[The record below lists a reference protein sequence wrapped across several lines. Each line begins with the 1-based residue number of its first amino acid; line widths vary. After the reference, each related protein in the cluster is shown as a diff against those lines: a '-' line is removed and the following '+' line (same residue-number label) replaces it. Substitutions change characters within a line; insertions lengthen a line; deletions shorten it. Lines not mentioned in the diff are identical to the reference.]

1 MTISSGIPCRMY
13 WTGRRERELSTH
25 VEERTFSPRHS
36 QCWIYIS
43 PEMYTNRD
51 RFSKMYME
59 AIHPKRIEYFH
70 IQSFFI
76 YSTTD
81 LSLRANLRKEV
92 ERIMIRFG
100 KGVVKLRIPI
110 FIVALLLLIPSVIG
124 YANTRVNYDILSYL
138 PDEIETMK
146 GQDILVDD
154 FGTGAFSL
162 CVVENMEYKDVA
174 ALKSKIEAV
183 DHVKTVIWYDS
194 IADLSIPVEFLPE
207 EITEFF
213 NNGTDTLMAII
224 FDTSMSSDETMDA
237 IEEVRSVAG
246 EQCFVS
252 GMSAVVTD
260 IKNLANKET
269 PIYVLIAVLLSSL
282 VLAVTMDSFLAPLFF
297 LLSIGMAIVY
307 NLGTNV
313 FMGEISYVTKALSAV
328 LQLGVTMDYSIFLWH
343 SYEENL
349 LRFPGDKERAMA
361 HAISGTITSV
371 IGSSITTV
379 AGFVALCFMSF
390 TLGLDL
396 GVVMA
401 KGVIF
406 GVIACVTI
414 LPAMIL
420 LFDKAIE
427 KTKHKPLIP
436 DLGRISGFVMKY
448 FWVFLI
454 IFVVL
459 LAPAIYGY
467 THTDVYYDLAG
478 TLPEDLKSIMANN
491 KLEDEF
497 DMNSTHMILVDSS
510 LPAKEVSAMVDE
522 IDQVEGVKLTVGLD
536 SILGPAF
543 PREMLPDSIREILMN
558 DQYQLLLV
566 NSEYKVASDEVNA
579 QVEAI
584 NTIMKKYDE
593 NGMLIGEAPCTK
605 DLITITDK
613 DFQVVSAISI
623 GAIVL
628 IIALVLK
635 SFTLPV
641 ILVAVIEF
649 AIFINMGI
657 PAYTH
662 TQLPFIASI
671 VIGTIQLGATV
682 DYAIL
687 MTNRYKKERHGGAE
701 KREAVRIALS
711 SSIQSIFVSAMS
723 FFAATF
729 GVGMYSNID
738 MISSLCTLMARGA
751 LISML
756 VVIFI
761 LPAMFMIFDRV
772 IMATSVGFRPVK
784 NK

>member
-1 MTISSGIPCRMY
+1 
-13 WTGRRERELSTH
+13 
-25 VEERTFSPRHS
+25 
-36 QCWIYIS
+36 
-43 PEMYTNRD
+43 MYTNRD

-401 KGVIF
+401 KGVVF

-414 LPAMIL
+414 LPSMIL

-613 DFQVVSAISI
+613 DFKVVSAISI

-687 MTNRYKKERHGGAE
+687 MTNRYKKERHRGAE
-701 KREAVRIALS
+701 KREAIRTALS

-761 LPAMFMIFDRV
+761 LPAMFMVFDRV

>member
-1 MTISSGIPCRMY
+1 
-13 WTGRRERELSTH
+13 
-25 VEERTFSPRHS
+25 
-36 QCWIYIS
+36 
-43 PEMYTNRD
+43 MYTNRD

-213 NNGTDTLMAII
+213 NNGTDTLMAVI

-237 IEEVRSVAG
+237 IEEIRSVAG
-246 EQCFVS
+246 EQCFIS

-313 FMGEISYVTKALSAV
+313 FIGEISYVTKALSAV

-343 SYEENL
+343 SYEENQ

-401 KGVIF
+401 KGVVF

-414 LPAMIL
+414 LPSMIL

-613 DFQVVSAISI
+613 DFKVVSAISI

-687 MTNRYKKERHGGAE
+687 MTNRYKKERHRGAE
-701 KREAVRIALS
+701 KREAIRTALS
-711 SSIQSIFVSAMS
+711 SSIQSVFVSAMS

-761 LPAMFMIFDRV
+761 LPAMFMVFDRV

>member
-1 MTISSGIPCRMY
+1 
-13 WTGRRERELSTH
+13 
-25 VEERTFSPRHS
+25 
-36 QCWIYIS
+36 
-43 PEMYTNRD
+43 
-51 RFSKMYME
+51 
-59 AIHPKRIEYFH
+59 
-70 IQSFFI
+70 
-76 YSTTD
+76 
-81 LSLRANLRKEV
+81 
-92 ERIMIRFG
+92 MIRFG
-100 KGVVKLRIPI
+100 KGVVKLRVPI
-110 FIVALLLLIPSVIG
+110 FIVALLLLIPSAIV
-124 YANTRVNYDILSYL
+124 NTRVNYDILTYL
-138 PDEIETMK
+138 PEDIETMK
-146 GQDILVDD
+146 GQDILVED

-162 CVVENMEYKDVA
+162 CVVENMEYRDVA
-174 ALKSKIEAV
+174 AMKSRIEAV

-194 IADLSIPVEFLPE
+194 IADLSVPVEFLPE
-207 EITEFF
+207 EVRNFF
-213 NNGTDTLMAII
+213 NNGSDTLMAII

-237 IEEVRSVAG
+237 IEEIRKVAG

-260 IKNLANKET
+260 IKNLANAET
-269 PIYVLIAVLLSSL
+269 PIYVLIAVLLSTL

-307 NLGTNV
+307 NLGTNI

-343 SYEENL
+343 SYEANQQ
-349 LRFPGDKERAMA
+349 RFPGDKERAMA

-371 IGSSITTV
+371 VGSSITTV

-396 GVVMA
+396 GLVMA

-406 GVIACVTI
+406 GVIGCVTI
-414 LPAMIL
+414 LPSMIL
-420 LFDKAIE
+420 IFDKAIE

-436 DLGRISGFVMKY
+436 DLGRISGFVMKRG
-448 FWVFLI
+448 WVFLI
-454 IFVVL
+454 LFAAR
-459 LAPAIYGY
+459 LAPSIYGY

-478 TLPEDLKSIMANN
+478 TLPEDLKSVMANN
-491 KLEDEF
+491 RLEEEF

-510 LPAKEVSAMVDE
+510 MPAKEVSARVDE
-522 IDQVEGVKLTVGLD
+522 INEVDGVKLTLGLD
-536 SILGPAF
+536 SLLGPSV
-543 PREMLPDSIREILMN
+543 PREILPDSIREILMN
-558 DQYQLLLV
+558 DEYQLLLI
-566 NSEYKVASDEVNA
+566 NSEYKVASDEVNE
-579 QVEAI
+579 QVESI

-593 NGMLIGEAPCTK
+593 NGMLIGEAPCTR

-613 DFQVVSAISI
+613 DFKVVSAISI
-623 GAIVL
+623 GAIIL

-635 SFTLPV
+635 SITLPM

-687 MTNRYKKERHGGAE
+687 MTNRYKKERYRGAG
-701 KREAVRIALS
+701 KREAIGTALS
-711 SSIQSIFVSAMS
+711 TSIQSVFVSAMS

-729 GVGMYSNID
+729 GVGLYSNID

-751 LISML
+751 LISMF

-761 LPAMFMIFDRV
+761 LPAMFMVFDHV
-772 IMATSVGFRPVK
+772 IITTSIGFR
-784 NK
+784 NKKKHEGGQD